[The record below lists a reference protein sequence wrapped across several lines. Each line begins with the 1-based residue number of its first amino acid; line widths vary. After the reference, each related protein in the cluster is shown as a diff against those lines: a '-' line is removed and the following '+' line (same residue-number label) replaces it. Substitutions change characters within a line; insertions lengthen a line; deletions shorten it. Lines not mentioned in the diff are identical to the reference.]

1 MGEGQLCFRRRGR
14 RQPWKTFTKVNYVPN
29 SKNWP
34 TATTLKHFQN
44 SFTNIKQFR
53 TSAGSFS
60 QTKIDFVKLQLQ
72 QFSRGARIFFS
83 KTKHHPHHLPRIKLW
98 GSTNLKLLLILR
110 VVVSYYNN
118 FLKLSITMG
127 KKLTE
132 NGAETNGKNVCNL
145 WGQKL
150 TYTVFNLT

>member
-72 QFSRGARIFFS
+72 QFSPERIFFQRPNTPTTTCLGLSCEGRQTYS
-83 KTKHHPHHLPRIKLW
+83 KTTFNPQGSSELLQQLSQIKH
-98 GSTNLKLLLILR
+98 
-110 VVVSYYNN
+110 NN
-118 FLKLSITMG
+118 G
-127 KKLTE
+127 KKVDWKWSR
-132 NGAETNGKNVCNL
+132 NK
-145 WGQKL
+145 W
-150 TYTVFNLT
+150 